1 MAYQICTKMPRDSVG
16 HPCPHVAESIYRIHF
31 VILVTESARLHTTV
45 TNRGPFHMRTFFFQQ
60 RSTLLKFYFVASY
73 LVLIEE
79 LIRAVV

>member
-1 MAYQICTKMPRDSVG
+1 
-16 HPCPHVAESIYRIHF
+16 
-31 VILVTESARLHTTV
+31 
-45 TNRGPFHMRTFFFQQ
+45 MRTFFSQQ